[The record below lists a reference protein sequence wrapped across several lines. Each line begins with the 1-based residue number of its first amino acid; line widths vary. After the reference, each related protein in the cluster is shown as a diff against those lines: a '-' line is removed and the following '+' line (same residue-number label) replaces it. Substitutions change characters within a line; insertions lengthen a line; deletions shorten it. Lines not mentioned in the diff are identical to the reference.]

1 MSFIALLIF
10 PIFMAYSAASDLLT
24 MRLSNRLTA
33 SLGVAFLV
41 MALLTRMPMEIF
53 LAHFGSGVFMLLIGF
68 GMFSR
73 GWIGGG
79 DAKLAAGIALW
90 IGWANLL
97 DYLLLATMAGGVLS
111 LIVLQWRRMTI
122 PALLV
127 NVTWLTRLHDRN
139 EGVPYGVALALA
151 ALHVYAQAPITK
163 LILQI

>member
-1 MSFIALLIF
+1 
-10 PIFMAYSAASDLLT
+10 MAYAAASDLLT
-24 MRLSNRLTA
+24 MKLPNRLTA
-33 SLGVAFLV
+33 SLAGAFLL
-41 MALLTRMPMEIF
+41 MALLTHMPMDMF
-53 LAHFGSGVFMLLIGF
+53 LAHFGSGVLMLLIGF

-90 IGWANLL
+90 LGWANLL
-97 DYLLLATMAGGVLS
+97 DYLLLATMAGGLLS

-122 PALLV
+122 PALLTQ
-127 NVTWLTRLHDRN
+127 VTWLTRLHDRN

-151 ALHVYAQAPITK
+151 ALHVYAQSPIAK